1 MRSLFYFS
9 YVSIGVLELFKWWIY
24 YFFNRP
30 LSNFLAFFYSY
41 NLWNC
46 IARHIN
52 CIIVLVQ
59 WISDQTDFEY
69 RFQITIAVVKQ
80 FLNVIRKRKKV
91 TELDSDLSEM
101 VDSYVLAVCPRL
113 TIFSRCKSPFPAV
126 EADNTCIFQ
135 FDILGLK

>member
-1 MRSLFYFS
+1 M
-9 YVSIGVLELFKWWIY
+9 
-24 YFFNRP
+24 
-30 LSNFLAFFYSY
+30 
-41 NLWNC
+41 
-46 IARHIN
+46 
-52 CIIVLVQ
+52 Q

-113 TIFSRCKSPFPAV
+113 TIFSCCESPFPAV